1 MGFRTEGGG
10 PILANIEAFF
20 NNVVQWL
27 CPPNLQRKMW
37 VSAVSEALRNQIVR
51 EGARHDWPHR
61 VQELGAAAMDS
72 VRHQI
77 RHGML
82 VDHMLS
88 TLPRDAFA
96 QLTALPW
103 GPVTGTAGC
112 GSVDHSQLTY
122 AALGYALRTAVQTTK
137 LRDDG
142 TSMDQREAEEQIL
155 GATIAG
161 LATATHELTRRGK
174 GMLDVAEALNRA
186 AAAKRPGAFD

>member
-1 MGFRTEGGG
+1 
-10 PILANIEAFF
+10 
-20 NNVVQWL
+20 
-27 CPPNLQRKMW
+27 
-37 VSAVSEALRNQIVR
+37 
-51 EGARHDWPHR
+51 
-61 VQELGAAAMDS
+61 MDS
-72 VRHQI
+72 VRHRI

-88 TLPRDAFA
+88 TLPREAFA

-122 AALGYALRTAVQTTK
+122 AALGYALRTVQTTK

-142 TSMDQREAEEQIL
+142 TSIDQREAEEQIL

-161 LATATHELTRRGK
+161 LATAAHELTRRGK
-174 GMLDVAEALNRA
+174 GMLDVAEALKQA
-186 AAAKRPGAFD
+186 AAAKRPGALD